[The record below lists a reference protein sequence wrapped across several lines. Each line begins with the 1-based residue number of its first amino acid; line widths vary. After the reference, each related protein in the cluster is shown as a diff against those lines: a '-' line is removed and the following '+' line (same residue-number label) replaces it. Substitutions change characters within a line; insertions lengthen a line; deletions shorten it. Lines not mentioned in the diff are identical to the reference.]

1 MDRINIPSLEKMI
14 LQFTKLPGI
23 GYKTAQRLAFSMLK
37 MPKSEVESFA
47 SAVTDLHEK
56 VHFCKQC
63 GYLAEEE
70 LCEFC
75 RSPRRNTSQIC
86 VVAEVTDVLAI
97 ERTNDFQGL
106 YHVLGGLLSP
116 LDGVGPDDL
125 NISGLFERLEG
136 VDEIIVALPASTSGE
151 STAIY
156 LSRLLHK
163 KGVEK
168 ISRLA
173 RGIPMGAQL
182 DFIDE
187 VTMSRALEGRS
198 EL

>member
-1 MDRINIPSLEKMI
+1 ME
-14 LQFTKLPGI
+14 FTKLPGI
-23 GYKTAQRLAFSMLK
+23 GYKTAQRLAFSLLK
-37 MPKSEVESFA
+37 MPENEVKDFA
-47 SAVTDLHEK
+47 AAVRELHEK
-56 VHFCKQC
+56 VHFCEQC
-63 GYLAEEE
+63 GYLSEEKY
-70 LCEFC
+70 CEFC
-75 RSPRRNTSQIC
+75 RNPRRNGNQIC
-86 VVAEVTDVLAI
+86 VVAEVTDVLAV
-97 ERTNDFQGL
+97 ERTNDYQGL

-116 LDGVGPDDL
+116 LDGIGPEDL
-125 NISGLFERLEG
+125 SISALMERIDG
-136 VDEIIVALPASTSGE
+136 VDEVIIALPASTSGE

-163 KGVEK
+163 KGVGK
-168 ISRLA
+168 ISRIA